1 MSIGV
6 LAIAYTRKRPVSETA
21 DALSRLNVP
30 HIVVEDG
37 DPRGL
42 EADALV
48 MIDSCRSFLR
58 YPLMLAQPRARRPA
72 TAVWQIEVLPP
83 KELDR
88 SIEAM
93 PVWHMLDK
101 NRSRLSRCIKRWA
114 LYPFLS
120 VVATMAA
127 KSRPGRY
134 RLQAK
139 MLEMPLQ
146 SFLMIRTAK
155 KAGWLDHVFVST
167 IQKQEF
173 LESRGVPSTFA
184 PFGISPSSG
193 EDRHLERDIDIVF
206 LGEMKGDRRA
216 KLERLQAELKE
227 RGFEL
232 RIVDRD
238 CFGEKRTA
246 LLNRTKIVL
255 HLHNFEWDT
264 PWMRWMAATACGCV
278 VVSEPL
284 SQPKPFTPG
293 VHYVEAPADALRD
306 TLVSLILD
314 NARRK
319 EIAAACQ
326 VFVRENM
333 TLDQSVERI
342 VAWAESMTGNDNNP
356 SDSEKC
362 PQLTGHC

>member
-72 TAVWQIEVLPP
+72 TAIWQIEVLPP

-88 SIEAM
+88 SIEDM

-101 NRSRLSRCIKRWA
+101 NRSRLSRYIKRWA

-120 VVATMAA
+120 VVAT
-127 KSRPGRY
+127 
-134 RLQAK
+134 
-139 MLEMPLQ
+139 PL
-146 SFLMIRTAK
+146 
-155 KAGWLDHVFVST
+155 G
-167 IQKQEF
+167 
-173 LESRGVPSTFA
+173 
-184 PFGISPSSG
+184 
-193 EDRHLERDIDIVF
+193 
-206 LGEMKGDRRA
+206 
-216 KLERLQAELKE
+216 
-227 RGFEL
+227 
-232 RIVDRD
+232 
-238 CFGEKRTA
+238 
-246 LLNRTKIVL
+246 
-255 HLHNFEWDT
+255 
-264 PWMRWMAATACGCV
+264 
-278 VVSEPL
+278 
-284 SQPKPFTPG
+284 
-293 VHYVEAPADALRD
+293 ALRD
-306 TLVSLILD
+306 TLVSLIFD
-314 NARRK
+314 DARRK

-326 VFVRENM
+326 GFVRENM

-342 VAWAESMTGNDNNP
+342 VAWAESMTGNGNNP

-362 PQLTGHC
+362 PQLAGHC